1 MKLLLDTHLLIWTAG
16 DPQRLS
22 KTARAL
28 IEDRDNDLA
37 FSAVSIWEIAIK
49 YALEKP
55 DFNVD
60 PHLVRRGC
68 LDNGMTE
75 VAMTSEH
82 AIIVATLPLIHSDP
96 FDRLLVAQAMAEGIE
111 LLTADKIIAHYRGPV
126 RLV

>member
-16 DPQRLS
+16 NPRKLS
-22 KTARAL
+22 GTARAL
-28 IEDRDNDLA
+28 IENRANEIA

-55 DFNVD
+55 DFNID

-75 VAMTSEH
+75 LSMTSDH
-82 AIIVATLPLIHSDP
+82 AVIVATLPLIHKDP
-96 FDRLLVAQAMAEGIE
+96 FDRLLVAQAIAEGIE
-111 LLTADKIIAHYRGPV
+111 LMTVDETIARYRGPV

>member
-16 DPQRLS
+16 NVRKLS
-22 KTARAL
+22 KTAREL
-28 IEDRDNDLA
+28 IEDRDNDIA

-55 DFNVD
+55 DFDVD

-68 LDNGMTE
+68 LDNGLTE
-75 VAMTSEH
+75 LAMTSEH
-82 AIIVATLPLIHSDP
+82 AIIVASLPRIHNDP
-96 FDRLLVAQAMAEGIE
+96 FDRLLVAQAMSEGIT
-111 LLTADKIIAHYRGPV
+111 LLTADETIAQYRGPV

>member
-16 DPQRLS
+16 DARKLS
-22 KTARAL
+22 SAARGL
-28 IEDRDNDLA
+28 IENRDNDIA

-75 VAMTSEH
+75 LAMTSDH
-82 AIIVATLPLIHSDP
+82 AIIVATLPLIHHDP

-111 LLTADKIIAHYRGPV
+111 LLTADKTIARYRGPV

>member
-16 DPQRLS
+16 NARKLS
-22 KTARAL
+22 KTARGL
-28 IEDRDNDLA
+28 IEDRDNDIA

-55 DFNVD
+55 DFNIN

-75 VAMTSEH
+75 LAMTSEH
-82 AIIVATLPLIHSDP
+82 AIIVATLPFIHKDP
-96 FDRLLVAQAMAEGIE
+96 FDRLLVAQAMSEGVT
-111 LLTADKIIAHYRGPV
+111 LLTADATIAQYRGPV
-126 RLV
+126 RRV

>member
-16 DPQRLS
+16 SPDKLS

-28 IEDRDNDLA
+28 IEDRDNEIA

-49 YALEKP
+49 FALQKP
-55 DFNVD
+55 EFNVD

-68 LDNGMTE
+68 LDNAMAE
-75 VAMTSEH
+75 LAMTSAH
-82 AIIVATLPLIHSDP
+82 AIVTASLPPSHRDP
-96 FDRLLVAQAMAEGIE
+96 FDRLLVAQAMAEGVT
-111 LLTADKIIAHYRGPV
+111 LLTADAVIAQYRGPI